1 MLRKILSRLLQF
13 VLVLLCVSFITFLLM
28 YLSPSDAADM
38 LVLKQG
44 DSVSEEVIEAMREEM
59 GLNDPFFV
67 QYTRWLGNI
76 LHGDFG
82 TSFKNGHAVVDDVWA
97 KFRYTLLLASC
108 AFAIVVLLSLPLG
121 ILSAIFHNRIPD
133 LAIQIFSFIMISIP
147 NFVLALLLIYFLA
160 VRAGLLPIVSAI
172 NPTGMLM
179 PLLAMSMH
187 MVGNYTRQIR
197 ASLLEEMNKP
207 YVIGLKVRGV
217 PRKIIMLHN
226 VLPNSMTSVITLLGI
241 TAGSLLSGTAIIE
254 LIFSYPG
261 VGRFA
266 LEAISYKD
274 YPVIQA
280 YVLLVSV
287 VFILINLTADIIVY
301 LMNPSERSRS
311 VA

>member
-207 YVIGLKVRGV
+207 YVIGLKARGV